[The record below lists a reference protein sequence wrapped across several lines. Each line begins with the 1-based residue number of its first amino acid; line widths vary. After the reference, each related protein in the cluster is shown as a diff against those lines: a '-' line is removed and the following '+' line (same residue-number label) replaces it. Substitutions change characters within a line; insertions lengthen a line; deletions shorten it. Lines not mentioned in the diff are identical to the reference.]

1 MTTKRKSKATGELKG
16 KARMRAELVEAAQGL
31 GKIGL
36 MDRETVDKITVRMLG
51 PDALPGAVEL
61 TAKEIMAIREDAG
74 MSQAVF
80 ARLLSV
86 STGTLSKWERGE
98 IAPRGPARRLLQII
112 KIKGV
117 EAVL

>member
-1 MTTKRKSKATGELKG
+1 VTTKRKSNATGALKG
-16 KARMRAELVEAAQGL
+16 KERLRAELVEAAQGL
-31 GKIGL
+31 GEVGL
-36 MDRETVDKITVRMLG
+36 MDPETVDKITVRMLG
-51 PDALPGAVEL
+51 PDELPAAVNL

-74 MSQAVF
+74 MSQTVF

-98 IAPRGPARRLLQII
+98 IAPRGPARRLLLLI

-117 EAVL
+117 DAVL